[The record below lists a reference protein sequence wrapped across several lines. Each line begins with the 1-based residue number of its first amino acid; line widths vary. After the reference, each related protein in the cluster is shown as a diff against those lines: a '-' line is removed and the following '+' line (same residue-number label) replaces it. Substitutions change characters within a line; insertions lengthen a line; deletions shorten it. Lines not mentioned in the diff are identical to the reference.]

1 MASENKK
8 QDSVFDTDRQY
19 LGGVYARALIGM
31 AEKTS
36 QVDSL
41 VEELGSFSDALSQI
55 PQLRQALESPRIGFA
70 EKNQLIE
77 KALKGRT
84 SDAFVNFVKVVTSK
98 GRADCFP
105 AIRRAAN
112 LICDERAGRVQA
124 TMITAQPV
132 DEAMKQKVAE
142 RLSQV
147 LGKKVSITAEVDD
160 QVLGGLVVRVGDTV
174 YDGSL
179 KNQLNQVRTAAIGR
193 ANQEIR
199 KSLDRFATG
208 A

>member
-1 MASENKK
+1 MVSDNKI

-31 AEKTS
+31 ADKTG
-36 QVDSL
+36 QVDAL
-41 VEELGSFSDALSQI
+41 VEELSSFSNALALI
-55 PQLRQALESPRIGFA
+55 PNLRKALESPRIAFA
-70 EKNQLIE
+70 DKSKLID
-77 KALKGRT
+77 KALTGKA
-84 SDAFVNFVKVVTSK
+84 SLPFINFVKVVTSK
-98 GRADCFP
+98 GRADCIP
-105 AIRRAAN
+105 AIQRAAKS
-112 LICDERAGRVQA
+112 ICDERAGRVQA

-132 DEAMKQKVAE
+132 NETMKQKVAE

-147 LGKKVSITAEVDD
+147 LGKKVLVASEVDAEI
-160 QVLGGLVVRVGDTV
+160 LGGLVVRVGDTV

-179 KNQLNQVRTAAIGR
+179 KNQLSQFRAAAIGR

-199 KSLDRFATG
+199 NSLDRFATG